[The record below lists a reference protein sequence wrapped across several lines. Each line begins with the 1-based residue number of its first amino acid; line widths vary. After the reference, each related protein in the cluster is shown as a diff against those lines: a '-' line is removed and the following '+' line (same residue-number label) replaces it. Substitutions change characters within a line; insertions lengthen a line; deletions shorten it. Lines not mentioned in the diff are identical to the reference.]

1 MLTIRREIFLGFLAI
16 CAIAGLLGLW
26 AIVSVESTGR
36 LVVET
41 FDKPLMAI
49 NHARSANANFLVA
62 QHVVDRARL
71 PGAVAGAAE
80 LKQLDAHVEDL
91 DADLVITKARL
102 LSGESM
108 ALVDEIRR
116 LMAEWSAL
124 ARRVLS
130 TGGTAADW
138 EVFDAASAAIIEKFD
153 VLINVTAGDAFTRRQ
168 QAIATIGAT
177 REFNIAALV
186 IALATGILVTIV
198 VTGHV
203 VRPIRAASAVA
214 ERIAHGELTV
224 DIPSA
229 SSAEARSLFASMAVM
244 QHNLRT
250 LVERERDQSR
260 SAQARMIDAI
270 EGSRE
275 AMMLIDKDRNIVIAN
290 SQTSL
295 FFAPVAKLT
304 AAGTPFSRFIAA
316 AIEDGLFLKGK
327 GEGKEALAKRLAEPS
342 GSDATEEALADG
354 RWLRMSWSQARDGGA
369 VVIWSDISALKEREA
384 ALQLA
389 KDKAETA
396 NIAKSNFLA
405 NMSHELRTPLNAI
418 IGFSEIIEGEMLG
431 PVGQEKYKGFARDIL
446 QSGRNLLTVI
456 NNILDIA
463 KGDSG
468 TLQLRAETIDVLD
481 VFEVCQRAIEPQC
494 KHLGLSFTVVEPDT
508 PLELVADRAKVIQIV
523 MNLLSNA
530 LKFTPVGGQ
539 VTLLAGAAEGGVEI
553 KVVDTGIGMRT
564 EDIPT
569 ALAPFGQVDAR
580 LARKYE
586 GTGLGLPLSKALVDL
601 HGGTL
606 SVVSVPAAGTTVT
619 VFLPSKP
626 RGEHTVS
633 NEAAAARAADWFRA
647 NAPAAE

>member
-1 MLTIRREIFLGFLAI
+1 MLTIRREIFLGFMAI
-16 CAIAGLLGLW
+16 CAIAGLLGLC
-26 AIVSVESTGR
+26 AIASIEGTGR

-62 QHVVDRARL
+62 QHIVDRARL
-71 PGAVAGAAE
+71 PGAAGGDAAFARVE
-80 LKQLDAHVEDL
+80 AHVKDL
-91 DADLVITKARL
+91 DEDLVIAKGRL
-102 LSGESM
+102 LSGELM
-108 ALVDEIRR
+108 ALADEIRR
-116 LMAEWSAL
+116 QMAEWVTLS
-124 ARRVLS
+124 RRVLS
-130 TGGTAADW
+130 MRGTRADW
-138 EVFDAASAAIIEKFD
+138 AAFDGASATILEKFD

-168 QAIATIGAT
+168 QAIATISST
-177 REFNIAALV
+177 RQFNITALV
-186 IALATGILVTIV
+186 IALAMGIAVTIV
-198 VTGHV
+198 VTGHI

-224 DIPSA
+224 EIPSA

-260 SAQARMIDAI
+260 SAQARMVDAI

-290 SQTSL
+290 SQASL
-295 FFAPVAKLT
+295 FFAQVAKLT
-304 AAGTPFSRFIAA
+304 AAGTPFAKFVAA
-316 AIEDGLFLKGK
+316 AVEAGLFVGA
-327 GEGKEALAKRLAEPS
+327 KEDKAALAGRLAEPA
-342 GSDATEEALADG
+342 GLTATEEALADG

-384 ALQLA
+384 ALKLA
-389 KDKAETA
+389 KDKAEAA

-405 NMSHELRTPLNAI
+405 NMGHELRTPLNAI

-431 PVGQEKYKGFARDIL
+431 PVGEEKYKGFARDIL

-468 TLQLRAETIDVLD
+468 ALQLRAEPIDMLD
-481 VFEVCQRAIEPQC
+481 VFDACERAVQPQC
-494 KHLGLSFTVVEPDT
+494 QHLGLSFTVVEPEG
-508 PLELVADRAKVIQIV
+508 PVELTADRAKVIQIV

-539 VTLLAGAAEGGVEI
+539 VTLSAVAVEGGVEI
-553 KVVDTGIGMRT
+553 KVIDTGIGMRVD
-564 EDIPT
+564 DIPT
-569 ALAPFGQVDAR
+569 ALTPFGQVDAK

-601 HGGTL
+601 HGGSL
-606 SVVSVPAAGTTVT
+606 DIASEPQAGTTVT

-626 RGEHTVS
+626 MNERTLK
-633 NEAAAARAADWFRA
+633 NEAAAARAADWFRN

>member
-1 MLTIRREIFLGFLAI
+1 MLTIRREIFLGFLTI
-16 CAIAGLLGLW
+16 CAIAGLLGLC

-49 NHARSANANFLVA
+49 NHARSANASFLVA
-62 QHVVDRARL
+62 QHNVEPARIA
-71 PGAVAGAAE
+71 GAVDGKTAARIE
-80 LKQLDAHVEDL
+80 ALVSDIDE
-91 DADLVITKARL
+91 DLVITKARL
-102 LSGESM
+102 LSEESVE
-108 ALVDEIRR
+108 LVGDLRR
-116 LMAEWSAL
+116 HLAEWSVL
-124 ARRVLS
+124 ARGVVEAKGR
-130 TGGTAADW
+130 GADW
-138 EVFDAASAAIIEKFD
+138 QAFDAATRAILEKFD

-168 QAIATIGAT
+168 QAIATIDST
-177 REFNIAALV
+177 RQSNIAALV
-186 IALATGILVTIV
+186 IALATGMLVTV
-198 VTGHV
+198 LVTGHI

-214 ERIAHGELTV
+214 ERIAQGELTV

-260 SAQARMIDAI
+260 SAQARMVDAI

-275 AMMLIDKDRNIVIAN
+275 AMMLVDKDRNIVIAN

-316 AIEDGLFLKGK
+316 AVDANLFLSP
-327 GEGKEALAKRLAEPS
+327 KETKETLTRRLAEPA
-342 GSDATEEALADG
+342 GSAASEEALADG
-354 RWLRMSWSQARDGGA
+354 RWLRVSWSQARDGGA

-384 ALQLA
+384 ALKLA

-396 NIAKSNFLA
+396 NVAKSSFLA
-405 NMSHELRTPLNAI
+405 NMGHELRTPLNAI
-418 IGFSEIIEGEMLG
+418 IGFSEIIAGEMLG

-468 TLQLRAETIDVLD
+468 TLQLRAEPIEILD
-481 VFEVCQRAIEPQC
+481 VFEVCRRAVEPQC
-494 KHLGLSFTVVEPDT
+494 KHLGLSYTVVEPEAEIEFT
-508 PLELVADRAKVIQIV
+508 ADRAKVIQIV

-530 LKFTPVGGQ
+530 LKFTPAGGQ
-539 VTLLAGAAEGGVEI
+539 VTLLAAPAEGGVEI
-553 KVVDTGIGMRT
+553 KVSDTGIGMRT

-569 ALAPFGQVDAR
+569 ALAPFGQVDTR

-586 GTGLGLPLSKALVDL
+586 GTGLGLPLAKSLVDL
-601 HGGTL
+601 HGGAL
-606 SVVSVPAAGTTVT
+606 SIASEPAAGTTVT

-626 RGEHTVS
+626 HSERTLR
-633 NEAAAARAADWFRA
+633 NEEAAARAKDWFRA